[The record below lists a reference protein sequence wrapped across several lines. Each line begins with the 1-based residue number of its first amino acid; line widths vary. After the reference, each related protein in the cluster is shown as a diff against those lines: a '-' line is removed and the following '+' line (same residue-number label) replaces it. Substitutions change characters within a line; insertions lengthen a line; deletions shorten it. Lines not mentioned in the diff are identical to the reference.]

1 MKLGLFLR
9 HLGTP
14 LIYYP
19 KLAKFTG
26 GVAASILFCQVFDW
40 QSQLSHPQEWVK
52 ITSDEIEKATG
63 LNPSEQELARLQ
75 LQERLLLKARLVN
88 DTTLELWADIDAL
101 ENKLDNI
108 FTDRSSDIIARNSG
122 ETKNP
127 PVEVVTNYPTSNLTI
142 KTDKFFGQP
151 RQPTTVRVT
160 PHYKFSGP
168 WQSDEQFEEFQRI
181 LLEYYKN
188 QGHPNPSR
196 SVFYEID
203 NMTKGLISP
212 LWDDFISGKPLGE
225 SQKVKREWEIEPG
238 VPYPAF
244 EEERTQYYVH
254 KGEPLEQAV
263 LKARS
268 DLRNPILG
276 RDLWEGFLRK
286 CDRIADE
293 AIKAKKHGLE
303 TLYLP
308 ASFTDKPQITKES
321 VMKKLEAIAPQFS
334 LLSSNSHV
342 FSEANLEQQ
351 EIEEQASHSSDDIP
365 SIASLQEACKTT
377 IGRNMIENLIAK
389 NPDWGYEMVDGQVI
403 ESIPF

>member
-14 LIYYP
+14 IIYYP
-19 KLAKFTG
+19 KLAQFTG
-26 GVAASILFCQVFDW
+26 GVAASVLFYQVFDW

-63 LNPSEQELARLQ
+63 LNRSEQEIARRQ
-75 LQERLLLKARLVN
+75 LQERLLLKARLIN

-142 KTDKFFGQP
+142 KTDKNFGENSRRGQYRRP
-151 RQPTTVRVT
+151 FR
-160 PHYKFSGP
+160 FEGP
-168 WQSDEQFEEFQRI
+168 WKSDEELQNFQRT
-181 LLEYYKN
+181 LEEYAKN
-188 QGHPNPSR
+188 QGLGFGIPFEWAFK
-196 SVFYEID
+196 VID
-203 NMTKGLISP
+203 AMTKGLTSP
-212 LWDDFISGKPLGE
+212 FWEEFKAGIPLGS

-244 EEERTQYYVH
+244 EEERTQYYVR

-303 TLYLP
+303 TPYLP

-321 VMKKLEAIAPQFS
+321 VIKKLEAISPQFS
-334 LLSSNSHV
+334 LFSSSSNMLSA
-342 FSEANLEQQ
+342 ANLEQP
-351 EIEEQASHSSDDIP
+351 EIDEQAFQSADEIP
-365 SIASLQEACKTT
+365 SIASLQEACKTP